1 VEDRPSDVVVVDM
14 PLAATGRETSQLGSG
29 RPAEKLEAAIQD
41 KRLAT
46 EPYSSS
52 VCDSGLVN
60 WSFNFTYCGMPW
72 WAGYD
77 GTGAM
82 VSAK

>member
-1 VEDRPSDVVVVDM
+1 VEGRPSDVVVDM

-29 RPAEKLEAAIQD
+29 RPAERLEAAIQD
-41 KRLAT
+41 KRLAAT

-52 VCDSGLVN
+52 VCDSGLVS
-60 WSFNFTYCGMPW
+60 WSFSFTYCGMPW
-72 WAGYD
+72 WTGYD
-77 GTGAM
+77 DRGVM